1 MCPDAHF
8 KQNYL
13 VIWSDGPVLL
23 SSEGPVDVERVLVE
37 GQHEHDQDEKG
48 VEDGEEK
55 HGLVPQ
61 LFQTLSSFSL
71 QKCKRKSV
79 NDIRGK
85 GDKKNRIFIGLLS
98 RVQFHGNRRLLDIL
112 NS

>member
-1 MCPDAHF
+1 M
-8 KQNYL
+8 
-13 VIWSDGPVLL
+13 
-23 SSEGPVDVERVLVE
+23 E

-71 QKCKRKSV
+71 QKCKRKSD
-79 NDIRGK
+79 NDFWGK
-85 GDKKNRIFIGLLS
+85 GDKETGYWSPVLDMY
-98 RVQFHGNRRLLDIL
+98 HGNRRLLAIHVL
-112 NS
+112 NYRFR

>member
-23 SSEGPVDVERVLVE
+23 SSEWPVDVERVLVE

-48 VEDGEEK
+48 VEDGEKE

-71 QKCKRKSV
+71 QKCKRKS
-79 NDIRGK
+79 DDDFWGK
-85 GDKKNRIFIGLLS
+85 GDKETGYWSPVLDM
-98 RVQFHGNRRLLDIL
+98 FHGKRKLLCYQYMF
-112 NS
+112 